1 MDVEAK
7 SETPVVSIHE
17 ESINEANEVKEAK
30 DTPVLVARRPDI
42 DVLRITLTWGILLF
56 HTALIYTPFVPYYL
70 KIFPENIGFW
80 QVYVTMWFMISMNV
94 WNMPMF
100 FFLSG
105 ISAFF
110 ALKKRT
116 EKQFRTERVH
126 RLLVPSLFL
135 ALTASYP
142 LGADM
147 AAVLSPNCQEL
158 YYNGSVVK

>member
-105 ISAFF
+105 VSAFF
-110 ALKKRT
+110 GLKKRG
-116 EKQFRTERVH
+116 EKEFRLERIH
-126 RLLVPSLFL
+126 RLLVPALFL
-135 ALTASYP
+135 SLTASLP
-142 LGADM
+142 ISADYF
-147 AAVLSPNCQEL
+147 AKLSPNCEKYFEAL
-158 YYNGSVVK
+158 TK